1 MAIRDTSRS
10 WAGRTLRSTPGDGG
24 GGTPG
29 DAVDETGGTP
39 AAPSTATSE
48 QLAEAPNSTAARSAA
63 GDLPQNP
70 QGNTPVDPA
79 TVDTGQRKPLTEREQ
94 SQTGAPGGVDG
105 DVIHESTF
113 DDPEVAKRARAA
125 QEVQQQGLFG
135 TGRFV
140 VFNTTRSPLTVDVAG
155 HLLDGKAR
163 RRVETLD
170 DAVTA
175 AAIGRGDLVNETLT
189 DD

>member
-1 MAIRDTSRS
+1 MAIRDTSSS
-10 WAGRTLRSTPGDGG
+10 WAGRTLRSAPGG
-24 GGTPG
+24 GGGSDPG
-29 DAVDETGGTP
+29 EAVDETGGTP

-48 QLAEAPNSTAARSAA
+48 QLADAPNSTAARSAA
-63 GDLPQNP
+63 GELPQNP

-79 TVDTGQRKPLTEREQ
+79 TVDTGQREPLTERAQ

-113 DDPEVAKRARAA
+113 VDPEIAKRAKAA
-125 QEVQQQGLFG
+125 QRTQQENLDG

-140 VFNTTRSPLTVDVAG
+140 LWNSTRNPVMIDRVG
-155 HLLDGKAR
+155 HVLDAKAR